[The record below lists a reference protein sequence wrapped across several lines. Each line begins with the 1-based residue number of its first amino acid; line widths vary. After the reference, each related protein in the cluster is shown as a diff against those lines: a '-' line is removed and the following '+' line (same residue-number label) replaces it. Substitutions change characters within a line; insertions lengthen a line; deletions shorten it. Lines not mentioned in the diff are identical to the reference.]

1 MKALGKHLIVEL
13 YGCDLRLLGDVD
25 YIRETMMLC
34 AKEANTTVIESIFH
48 QFKPYG
54 VSGVIVIAES
64 HLSIHT
70 WPEHR
75 FASVDLF
82 TCGDHSDPW
91 KAFKIIKKKL
101 KAKYFSVIKMERG
114 VLLDD

>member
-13 YGCDLRLLGDVD
+13 YCCDLRLLGDVD